1 VTYDDAAQIINR
13 VMAVRSDRYPDEPEA
28 RDAIRHKVAKAVSL
42 LKSADEMDC
51 QFLLFDMLL
60 MEEHK
65 HRILLEH
72 QAA

>member
-1 VTYDDAAQIINR
+1 MTYNDAAQVIDR
-13 VMAVRSDRYPDEPEA
+13 VMAARADRYPDEPEA

-42 LKSADEMDC
+42 LKSADETDHE
-51 QFLLFDMLL
+51 FLLFDSLL

-65 HRILLEH
+65 YRLWQEH